1 MIAAANDGTPKERSP
16 KYLAKI
22 TTALITAA
30 MWCGPCKAL
39 TPRLTTLSSK
49 YPDITFVKVDVDEN
63 MDAIG
68 ELEIR
73 SVPTIMIYN
82 GDTLVNR
89 STGANID
96 SVYTKIL
103 DTL

>member
-1 MIAAANDGTPKERSP
+1 MENV
-16 KYLAKI
+16 
-22 TTALITAA
+22 TAA
-30 MWCGPCKAL
+30 QVAQLQSEGKKLLVQYTATWCGPCKAL
-39 TPRLTTLSSK
+39 TPRLSNLSNK
-49 YPDITFVKVDVDEN
+49 YSDVTFVKVDVDDN
-63 MDAIG
+63 KDAAM
-68 ELEIR
+68 ELEIFT
-73 SVPTIMIYN
+73 VPTVMIYN

>member
-1 MIAAANDGTPKERSP
+1 MEN
-16 KYLAKI
+16 I
-22 TTALITAA
+22 TEEQVKQLQSEGKKLLVQYTA